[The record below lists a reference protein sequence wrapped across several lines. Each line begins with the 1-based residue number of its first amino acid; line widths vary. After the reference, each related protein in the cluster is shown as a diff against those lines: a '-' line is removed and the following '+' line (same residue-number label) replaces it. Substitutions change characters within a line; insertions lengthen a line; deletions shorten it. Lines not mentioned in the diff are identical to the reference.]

1 MQGNEEEKLGNA
13 QPEIRKSGDFWSGAE
28 MSTGGRLGLGRGSQ
42 ELFLSS
48 YAYIYVHVI
57 YTLWLVLL

>member
-1 MQGNEEEKLGNA
+1 
-13 QPEIRKSGDFWSGAE
+13 